1 MTLFEM
7 IRVREPLHVK
17 YNANPLCIV
26 DDGYKWVQHFPEHA
40 SYVLTSVYD
49 EKDRIVQ
56 WYIDIC
62 KTQGITETGIPW
74 YDDLYLDIVMLP
86 SGGIYLLDQDELEEA
101 YQQGIV
107 SKEDYEQAW
116 AAARLVMEECRKGSF
131 DLILIADKH
140 LNEWMEV

>member
-7 IRVREPLHVK
+7 IRVREPLLVK
-17 YNANPLCIV
+17 YSGNPLCIV

-62 KTQGITETGIPW
+62 KNQGITEAGIPW

-101 YQQGIV
+101 YQQGLV

-116 AAARLVMEECRKGSF
+116 AAARLVMEECRSGSF